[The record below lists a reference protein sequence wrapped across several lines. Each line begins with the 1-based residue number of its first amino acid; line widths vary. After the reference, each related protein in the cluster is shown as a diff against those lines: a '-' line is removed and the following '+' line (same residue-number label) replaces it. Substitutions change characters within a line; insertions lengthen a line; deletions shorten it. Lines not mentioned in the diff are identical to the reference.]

1 MLQNTDDVEVAV
13 ASDKGI
19 GVILEHSERQ
29 PADTKTWILMGLL
42 AAACLFLMSRQ
53 LFKRPFIPSRSTP
66 KGFAKSHS
74 PQRYCLSK
82 VVKSQCFTIC
92 GVPLGIRS
100 EQLSEDCTVVQG
112 PASGHCGEATLF
124 VGSKPI
130 FGIIVDPP
138 TEVEELEAAC
148 SDASL
153 EYNGILL
160 AQPGTP
166 INQVRQQLDLFKV
179 PYSEAEHGITIKFVR
194 ECAVIY
200 ERKGLVTTFWI
211 RQRTWPF

>member
-1 MLQNTDDVEVAV
+1 
-13 ASDKGI
+13 
-19 GVILEHSERQ
+19 
-29 PADTKTWILMGLL
+29 MGLL

-66 KGFAKSHS
+66 KGFVKSQS

-82 VVKSQCFTIC
+82 VPKSQCFTIC
-92 GVPLGIRS
+92 GIPLGIRS
-100 EQLSEDCTVVQG
+100 EQLSQDCTLVQG
-112 PASGHCGEATLF
+112 PATGHCGEATLF
-124 VGSKPI
+124 VGSKQI
-130 FGIIVDPP
+130 AGIIVDPP

-153 EYNGILL
+153 EYNGLL
-160 AQPGTP
+160 VAQPGTP
-166 INQVRQQLDLFKV
+166 ISQVRQQLDLLKV
-179 PYSEAEHGITIKFVR
+179 TYSEAEHGITIKSVR

-200 ERKGLVTTFWI
+200 ERKGVVTTFRI